1 MLKDLESSSRH
12 EDHLKKIKKKWMDE
26 SKKYKETIEHMK
38 EYQEETYQKKNKEL
52 VKRLKKKEQILL
64 TALKNNQKSRMK
76 ERQKMFEALMQKEK
90 QSRQN
95 VQNFLIKQEKERQKL
110 QIDNNGKSNY
120 IFILYI
126 INYDFF
132 LIQLNL
138 LLSEIRKRKMKYMKI
153 LVKEIKIRK

>member
-1 MLKDLESSSRH
+1 
-12 EDHLKKIKKKWMDE
+12 
-26 SKKYKETIEHMK
+26 MK

-110 QIDNNGKSNY
+110 QIDNNGKKY
-120 IFILYI
+120 GKP
-126 INYDFF
+126 
-132 LIQLNL
+132 
-138 LLSEIRKRKMKYMKI
+138 KRPN
-153 LVKEIKIRK
+153 

>member
-1 MLKDLESSSRH
+1 MITTANVNKYDYNTMLKDLESSSRH

-132 LIQLNL
+132 
-138 LLSEIRKRKMKYMKI
+138 
-153 LVKEIKIRK
+153 

>member
-120 IFILYI
+120 IYI
-126 INYDFF
+126 SH
-132 LIQLNL
+132 LLKKIQNPT
-138 LLSEIRKRKMKYMKI
+138 KNK
-153 LVKEIKIRK
+153 

>member
-1 MLKDLESSSRH
+1 MITTANVNKYDYNTMLKDLESSSRH

-120 IFILYI
+120 IYILYI
-126 INYDFF
+126 IIYDFF
-132 LIQLNL
+132 
-138 LLSEIRKRKMKYMKI
+138 
-153 LVKEIKIRK
+153 

>member
-120 IFILYI
+120 IYILYI

-132 LIQLNL
+132 LI
-138 LLSEIRKRKMKYMKI
+138 
-153 LVKEIKIRK
+153 

>member
-110 QIDNNGKSNY
+110 QIDNNGKSNCIY
-120 IFILYI
+120 ILYI

-132 LIQLNL
+132 
-138 LLSEIRKRKMKYMKI
+138 
-153 LVKEIKIRK
+153 

>member
-1 MLKDLESSSRH
+1 MITTANVNKYDYNTMLKDLESSSRH

-120 IFILYI
+120 IYIFYI

-132 LIQLNL
+132 
-138 LLSEIRKRKMKYMKI
+138 
-153 LVKEIKIRK
+153 

>member
-132 LIQLNL
+132 
-138 LLSEIRKRKMKYMKI
+138 
-153 LVKEIKIRK
+153 

>member
-120 IFILYI
+120 IYILYI

-138 LLSEIRKRKMKYMKI
+138 LLSEIRKRKMKYKKI

>member
-1 MLKDLESSSRH
+1 MITTANVNKYDYNTMLKDLESSSRH

-120 IFILYI
+120 IYILYI

-132 LIQLNL
+132 
-138 LLSEIRKRKMKYMKI
+138 
-153 LVKEIKIRK
+153 

>member
-12 EDHLKKIKKKWMDE
+12 EDHLKKIKKKWMDQ

-120 IFILYI
+120 IYILYI

-132 LIQLNL
+132 
-138 LLSEIRKRKMKYMKI
+138 
-153 LVKEIKIRK
+153 

>member
-120 IFILYI
+120 IFIFYI

-132 LIQLNL
+132 
-138 LLSEIRKRKMKYMKI
+138 
-153 LVKEIKIRK
+153 

>member
-120 IFILYI
+120 IYILYI

-132 LIQLNL
+132 
-138 LLSEIRKRKMKYMKI
+138 
-153 LVKEIKIRK
+153 

>member
-64 TALKNNQKSRMK
+64 TALKNNQK
-76 ERQKMFEALMQKEK
+76 
-90 QSRQN
+90 
-95 VQNFLIKQEKERQKL
+95 
-110 QIDNNGKSNY
+110 
-120 IFILYI
+120 
-126 INYDFF
+126 
-132 LIQLNL
+132 
-138 LLSEIRKRKMKYMKI
+138 
-153 LVKEIKIRK
+153 

>member
-76 ERQKMFEALMQKEK
+76 ERQKMFEALMQK
-90 QSRQN
+90 
-95 VQNFLIKQEKERQKL
+95 
-110 QIDNNGKSNY
+110 
-120 IFILYI
+120 
-126 INYDFF
+126 
-132 LIQLNL
+132 
-138 LLSEIRKRKMKYMKI
+138 
-153 LVKEIKIRK
+153 

>member
-120 IFILYI
+120 IYIFYI

-132 LIQLNL
+132 
-138 LLSEIRKRKMKYMKI
+138 
-153 LVKEIKIRK
+153 

>member
-120 IFILYI
+120 IFIFYI
-126 INYDFF
+126 IIYDFF
-132 LIQLNL
+132 
-138 LLSEIRKRKMKYMKI
+138 
-153 LVKEIKIRK
+153 

>member
-1 MLKDLESSSRH
+1 MITTANVNKYDYNTMLKDLESSSRH

-120 IFILYI
+120 IFIFYI
-126 INYDFF
+126 IIYDFF
-132 LIQLNL
+132 
-138 LLSEIRKRKMKYMKI
+138 
-153 LVKEIKIRK
+153 

>member
-95 VQNFLIKQEKERQKL
+95 VQDFLIKQEKERQKL

-120 IFILYI
+120 IYIFYI

-132 LIQLNL
+132 
-138 LLSEIRKRKMKYMKI
+138 
-153 LVKEIKIRK
+153 

>member
-120 IFILYI
+120 IYILYI
-126 INYDFF
+126 IIYDFF
-132 LIQLNL
+132 
-138 LLSEIRKRKMKYMKI
+138 
-153 LVKEIKIRK
+153 

>member
-1 MLKDLESSSRH
+1 MLKDLEVSSRH

-120 IFILYI
+120 IYILYI

-132 LIQLNL
+132 
-138 LLSEIRKRKMKYMKI
+138 
-153 LVKEIKIRK
+153 

>member
-110 QIDNNGKSNY
+110 QSDNNGKSNY

-132 LIQLNL
+132 
-138 LLSEIRKRKMKYMKI
+138 
-153 LVKEIKIRK
+153 

>member
-120 IFILYI
+120 IFINEFHI
-126 INYDFF
+126 IG
-132 LIQLNL
+132 
-138 LLSEIRKRKMKYMKI
+138 
-153 LVKEIKIRK
+153 

>member
-95 VQNFLIKQEKERQKL
+95 VQDFLIKQEKERQKL

-120 IFILYI
+120 IYILYI
-126 INYDFF
+126 IIYDFF
-132 LIQLNL
+132 
-138 LLSEIRKRKMKYMKI
+138 
-153 LVKEIKIRK
+153 